1 MKLIR
6 NQTGMFAP
14 SSLRSVCTPVYK
26 KGTNIIERYLP
37 PTPEQRDRAC
47 DPKDPGYNEYYA
59 RIRPYLEKLGAVV
72 EDK

>member
-14 SSLRSVCTPVYK
+14 NSLRAVRTPVFK
-26 KGTNIIERYLP
+26 KGTTIPDHWLP
-37 PTPEQRDRAC
+37 ATPEQRDRAC

-59 RIRPYLEKLGAVV
+59 RIRQYVDKLGAVA
-72 EDK
+72 EEK